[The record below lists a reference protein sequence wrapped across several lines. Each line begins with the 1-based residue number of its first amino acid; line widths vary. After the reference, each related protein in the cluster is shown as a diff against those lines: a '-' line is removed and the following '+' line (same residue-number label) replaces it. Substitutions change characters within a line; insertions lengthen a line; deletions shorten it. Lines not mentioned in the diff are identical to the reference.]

1 VLSQLVLPIDVPRAH
16 RDPINSA
23 TQALSVFSLAITRP
37 LRPETLVLM
46 MSHDHRGVGLIALN
60 NGGDLRSLIDHIVGK
75 CAAENTARAVAIA
88 SVRPHLHS
96 QFHSAIEWTKANEI
110 CQRAGV
116 QLVDWFIIGR
126 HGVNRPR
133 IVAHEPDAWHLKS

>member
-1 VLSQLVLPIDVPRAH
+1 MLSQLVLPVDVPRAH

-37 LRPETLVLM
+37 LRSETFVLM
-46 MSHDHRGVGLIALN
+46 MDRHHRGVGLIALN
-60 NGGDLRSLIDHIVGK
+60 DGGDLRTIIDHIVGK

-88 SVRPHLHS
+88 SVRPRGQSPVHYGS
-96 QFHSAIEWTKANEI
+96 EWSTARNI

-116 QLVDWFIIGR
+116 QLVDWFIVSCR
-126 HGVNRPR
+126 GVHCPR
-133 IVAHEPDAWHLKS
+133 FVTGEPTAWHSQN